1 MRVRTIC
8 ANPRYVGLSGL
19 CDGFYDGTAER
30 IRAWDRESAAR
41 LDWGSLIE
49 LLIAL
54 AISSVA
60 ISAAIQAFSAYGL
73 RLSSATWHDDHK
85 SELRLGMDVLCSE
98 RFGGE
103 RAVGWRGPVSQS
115 RRRRSR
121 VLCQPE
127 QFRDHPDPECRPR
140 SAGCGGR
147 RWDGL
152 ATGKQIVMCSAA
164 HCAWNQLAAAD
175 GRKHTL
181 TLATPP
187 AGTVPGSECGV
198 PTESRALLPQAPRGW
213 NGPVDAEVDG
223 GVSTLL
229 SDVRGF
235 RLRYFNRHGRET
247 EDAREVVRVH
257 VTIEMGMQ
265 RLTLSRDIAI
275 RT

>member
-1 MRVRTIC
+1 MMDSTMARPSVSVRG
-8 ANPRYVGLSGL
+8 AVNPRLGSTG
-19 CDGFYDGTAER
+19 
-30 IRAWDRESAAR
+30 
-41 LDWGSLIE
+41 GSLIE

-60 ISAAIQAFSAYGL
+60 ISAAIQAFSVYGL
-73 RLSSATWHDDHK
+73 RLSSQHGTMITNQ
-85 SELRLGMDVLCSE
+85 ELRLGMDVLCSE
-98 RFGGE
+98 LRLAASGLLGGE
-103 RAVGWRGPVSQS
+103 APFLKADVEEAEFFANLSSSATILTQNA
-115 RRRRSR
+115 
-121 VLCQPE
+121 
-127 QFRDHPDPECRPR
+127 DPGRQDVVVEDGTDWPR
-140 SAGCGGR
+140 
-147 RWDGL
+147 
-152 ATGKQIVMCSAA
+152 GKQVVMCSAA
-164 HCAWNQLAAAD
+164 HCAWNQLAAD

-187 AGTVPGSECGV
+187 AEQFQARSAVFLLNRVRYYLKPQGDGTG
-198 PTESRALLPQAPRGW
+198 RLMR
-213 NGPVDAEVDG
+213 EVDG

-235 RLRYFNRHGRET
+235 QLRYFDRRGRET